1 MQSVDLLR
9 NYASLLLDT
18 QGYVRNLTKFLIL
31 SVVLF
36 LQLRGRRPKSLREL
50 EIKLRETKLNSSLFF
65 YSFQVVVHW
74 FFLQPPSVQ
83 FWCKGCGGF
92 DKDVRSRLTSRVIPS
107 TALANHIAKR
117 SAL

>member
-65 YSFQVVVHW
+65 TASKLW
-74 FFLQPPSVQ
+74 SIGFF
-83 FWCKGCGGF
+83 C
-92 DKDVRSRLTSRVIPS
+92 SRHLCSS
-107 TALANHIAKR
+107 GAKAAEA
-117 SAL
+117 SIKM